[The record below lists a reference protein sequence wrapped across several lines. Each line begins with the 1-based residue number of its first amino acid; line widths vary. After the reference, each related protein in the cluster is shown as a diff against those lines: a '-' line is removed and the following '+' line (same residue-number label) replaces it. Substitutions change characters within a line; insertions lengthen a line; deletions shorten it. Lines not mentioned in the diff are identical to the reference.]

1 MTTTEA
7 PQLPFD
13 RPNIIDVAPL
23 YAVLRREG
31 PVVPVRTP
39 VGDPAWLVTRH
50 AEARALFA
58 DPRLGRSHPEPESA
72 ARVSEAAILGGP
84 SGTFER
90 EKAEHDRM
98 RRLLVPAF
106 SAKRMRLLGD
116 HVGDLVDGCLDDL
129 VAAKESAADG
139 VADLHAHLAFPLP
152 VLVICELLGV
162 PFADRGYF
170 HGLSERV
177 ATIRSGGDAEVA
189 MGEFRAYLGR
199 LAEAKRAQPGE
210 DVVTDLVRA
219 REQDPDFGEE
229 EMTRLAAALLFA
241 GHETTVGRIDLG
253 VLLLLTDP
261 ARRDAF
267 VADVDGRLHG
277 TVEEVLRLSSPGGLA
292 LLRYAHSDIG
302 VGDVTIRR
310 GDAVMIATASANR
323 DAEVFDD
330 AEAFDPTRRPNPHV
344 SFGYGGH
351 FCIGASLA
359 RTELATV
366 FARLFRR
373 LPGLRLPIAP
383 EELQVRSE
391 QVTGG
396 VRSLPVTW

>member
-13 RPNIIDVAPL
+13 RPNVIDVAPL

-31 PVVPVRTP
+31 PIVPVRTP

-50 AEARALFA
+50 AEARSLFA
-58 DPRLGRSHPEPESA
+58 DPRLGRSHPAPEQA
-72 ARVSEAAILGGP
+72 ARVSEAAVLAGP
-84 SGTFER
+84 TGTVET

-106 SAKRMRLLGD
+106 SAKRMRRLGD
-116 HVGDLVDGCLDDL
+116 HVGELVDDCLDDL
-129 VAAKESAADG
+129 VAARETSPDG
-139 VADLHAHLAFPLP
+139 VADLHGHLAFPLP

-170 HGLSERV
+170 SGLSERV
-177 ATIRSGGDAEVA
+177 ATIRSGGDAETA
-189 MGEFRAYLGR
+189 MTEFRGYMGR
-199 LAEAKRAQPGE
+199 LAAAKRETPGE

-219 REQDPDFGEE
+219 QAEDPGFGEAE
-229 EMTRLAAALLFA
+229 LTRLAAGLLFA

-253 VLLLLTDP
+253 VLLLLTDT

-277 TVEEVLRLSSPGGLA
+277 TVEEVLRMSAPGGLG
-292 LLRYAHSDIG
+292 LLRYAHADIEA
-302 VGDVTIRR
+302 GDVTIRR
-310 GDAVMIATASANR
+310 GDAVMISTASANR
-323 DAEVFDD
+323 DTEVFDD
-330 AEAFDPTRRPNPHV
+330 ADAFDPTRRPNPHV

-373 LPGLRLPIAP
+373 LPGLRLAVAP
-383 EELQVRSE
+383 EDLDVRAE

-396 VRSLPVTW
+396 VRALPVTW

>member
-1 MTTTEA
+1 M
-7 PQLPFD
+7 
-13 RPNIIDVAPL
+13 
-23 YAVLRREG
+23 
-31 PVVPVRTP
+31 
-39 VGDPAWLVTRH
+39 
-50 AEARALFA
+50 
-58 DPRLGRSHPEPESA
+58 
-72 ARVSEAAILGGP
+72 
-84 SGTFER
+84 
-90 EKAEHDRM
+90 
-98 RRLLVPAF
+98 
-106 SAKRMRLLGD
+106 
-116 HVGDLVDGCLDDL
+116 
-129 VAAKESAADG
+129 

-152 VLVICELLGV
+152 VMVICELLGV

-177 ATIRSGGDAEVA
+177 ATIRSGGDADVA

-199 LAEAKRAQPGE
+199 LADAKRALPGE

-219 REQDPDFGEE
+219 REQDADFGEE

-267 VADVDGRLHG
+267 
-277 TVEEVLRLSSPGGLA
+277 
-292 LLRYAHSDIG
+292 
-302 VGDVTIRR
+302 
-310 GDAVMIATASANR
+310 
-323 DAEVFDD
+323 
-330 AEAFDPTRRPNPHV
+330 DPTRRPNPHV

-373 LPGLRLPIAP
+373 LPALRLAVDQ
-383 EELQVRSE
+383 EELEVRTE

>member
-58 DPRLGRSHPEPESA
+58 DPRLGRSHPEPENA

-84 SGTFER
+84 SGAFER
-90 EKAEHDRM
+90 EKAEHERM

-116 HVGDLVDGCLDDL
+116 HVGELVDGCLDDL
-129 VAAKESAADG
+129 VAAKEDAADG

-177 ATIRSGGDAEVA
+177 ATIRSGGDADVA

-199 LAEAKRAQPGE
+199 LADAKRAQPGE

-267 VADVDGRLHG
+267 VADIDGRLHG

-292 LLRYAHSDIG
+292 LLRYAHTDIE

-323 DAEVFDD
+323 DAEVFAD
-330 AEAFDPTRRPNPHV
+330 ADAFDPTRQPNPHV

-373 LPGLRLPIAP
+373 LPGLRLAVAP
-383 EELQVRSE
+383 EDLEVRAE